1 MLYRITCFD
10 YDYEEWPL
18 FRISRLPLMFVLF
31 FIMSACWFDLYW
43 EFCTLNKI
51 NKVMLLQWKLNAV
64 KWRYMQLWQNYDRLV
79 VCPFFLSTSQS
90 LHLNI
95 FFSPSH
101 NDSIICSAD
110 TISRLLHVALRM
122 AGVQPYLRVG
132 TSAMSHVDITN
143 CHNFKSLEFADF
155 PHQHTLTIT
164 YLSMHVSSL
173 CTRSSDQPCKSWTLL
188 NGKQRISESLP
199 SDKYQI

>member
-1 MLYRITCFD
+1 MRLNDVTC
-10 YDYEEWPL
+10 
-18 FRISRLPLMFVLF
+18 
-31 FIMSACWFDLYW
+31 
-43 EFCTLNKI
+43 
-51 NKVMLLQWKLNAV
+51 
-64 KWRYMQLWQNYDRLV
+64 NYDKIMIDLLYK
-79 VCPFFLSTSQS
+79 PFFKSTSQS

-95 FFSPSH
+95 SFSPSH

-155 PHQHTLTIT
+155 PHQHTHT
-164 YLSMHVSSL
+164 YHHVPIYACLQLVHKKQWS
-173 CTRSSDQPCKSWTLL
+173 TLQKL
-188 NGKQRISESLP
+188 NVTK
-199 SDKYQI
+199 

>member
-1 MLYRITCFD
+1 MRLNDVTCNYDKIMIDLLYA
-10 YDYEEWPL
+10 P
-18 FRISRLPLMFVLF
+18 F
-31 FIMSACWFDLYW
+31 FIYIAISPL
-43 EFCTLNKI
+43 KHI
-51 NKVMLLQWKLNAV
+51 
-64 KWRYMQLWQNYDRLV
+64 
-79 VCPFFLSTSQS
+79 
-90 LHLNI
+90 
-95 FFSPSH
+95 FSPSH

-173 CTRSSDQPCKSWTLL
+173 CTRSSDQPCKS
-188 NGKQRISESLP
+188 
-199 SDKYQI
+199 